1 MSKKIMRL
9 LRLLVV
15 TSVVIYVSLSLVR
28 QNYAAS
34 IEDEKKKQEEMQKE
48 LKNTEKYLKELEKL
62 KGNTQAYIKEL
73 DVRLNQLTDNIYKI
87 EGQVTAKQAEIEA
100 TKLDI
105 VKAKEDINA
114 RYEAMK
120 LRIKYMYEN
129 GQSSYVDMILGSQS
143 MNELLTRAEYL
154 SKITAYDRD
163 QLEKL
168 QLAKE
173 ALDAKEAQLVAE
185 EAELAGLLAEAQ
197 AEADAT
203 EELIAAK
210 KNVVEGYANDISD
223 AEAEKKNLLEDIETQ
238 KAIIA
243 ELEEIER
250 KRREEA
256 LKNQLNLT
264 YDGGKMTWPVPGY
277 SRISSYFGTRPD
289 PFGSPTQEF
298 HGGID
303 IPAPRGVNIVSAYD
317 GQVAWSYYSNSA
329 GHWVGVDHGNGIY
342 TVYMHMSKRLV
353 NEGDMVKKGDVLGLI
368 GSTGRSTGNH
378 LHFAVRKDGSYV
390 DPLKWVSP

>member
-1 MSKKIMRL
+1 MMRL

-34 IEDEKKKQEEMQKE
+34 IEEEKKKQEEMQKE
-48 LKNTEKYLKELEKL
+48 LKNTEKYLKELETL

-73 DVRLNQLTDNIYKI
+73 DVRLNQLTDNIYEI
-87 EGQVTAKQAEIEA
+87 ESQISVKKGEIEA

-105 VKAKEDINA
+105 EKAKEDINS
-114 RYEAMK
+114 RYESMK
-120 LRIKYMYEN
+120 LRIQYMYEN
-129 GQSSYVDMILGSQS
+129 GESSYIDMILGSQN
-143 MNELLTRAEYL
+143 MNELFTRAEYL
-154 SKITAYDRD
+154 SKITAYDRE

-173 ALDAKEAQLVAE
+173 ELDAKEATLIAE
-185 EAELAGLLAEAQ
+185 EAELEGLLNEAQ
-197 AEADAT
+197 AEQNAT
-203 EELIAAK
+203 EDLIAAK
-210 KNVVEGYANDISD
+210 RDVVEGYASNISD

-277 SRISSYFGTRPD
+277 SRISSYYGTRPD

-298 HGGID
+298 HSGID
-303 IPAPRGVNIVSAYD
+303 IPAPRGVNIISAYD
-317 GQVAWSYYSNSA
+317 GEVAWSYYSNSA
-329 GHWVGVDHGNGIY
+329 GNWVGVDHGDGIY

-353 NEGDMVKKGDVLGLI
+353 SEGDKVKKGDVLGLV
-368 GSTGRSTGNH
+368 GTTGRSTGNH
-378 LHFAVRKDGSYV
+378 LHFAVRQNGSYV

>member
-1 MSKKIMRL
+1 MTKKMMRL

-34 IEDEKKKQEEMQKE
+34 IEEEKKKQEEMQKE
-48 LKNTEKYLKELEKL
+48 LKNTEKYLKELETL

-73 DVRLNQLTDNIYKI
+73 DVRLNQLTDNIYEI
-87 EGQVTAKQAEIEA
+87 ESQISVKKGEIEA

-105 VKAKEDINA
+105 EKAKEDINS

-120 LRIKYMYEN
+120 LRIQYMYEN
-129 GQSSYVDMILGSQS
+129 GESSYIDMILGSQN
-143 MNELLTRAEYL
+143 MNELFTRAEYL
-154 SKITAYDRD
+154 SKITAYDRE

-173 ALDAKEAQLVAE
+173 ELDAKEATLIAE
-185 EAELAGLLAEAQ
+185 EAELEGLLNEAQ
-197 AEADAT
+197 AEQNAT
-203 EELIAAK
+203 EDLIAAK
-210 KNVVEGYANDISD
+210 RDVVEGYASDISD

-277 SRISSYFGTRPD
+277 SRISSYYGTRPD

-298 HGGID
+298 HSGID
-303 IPAPRGVNIVSAYD
+303 IPAPRGVNIISAYD
-317 GQVAWSYYSNSA
+317 GEVAWSYYSNSA
-329 GHWVGVDHGNGIY
+329 GNWVGVDHGDGIY

-353 NEGDMVKKGDVLGLI
+353 SEGDKVKKGDVLGLV
-368 GSTGRSTGNH
+368 GTTGRSTGNH
-378 LHFAVRKDGSYV
+378 LHFAVRQNGSYV

>member
-1 MSKKIMRL
+1 MTKKMMRL

-34 IEDEKKKQEEMQKE
+34 IEEEKKKQEEMQKE
-48 LKNTEKYLKELEKL
+48 LKNTEKYLKELETL

-73 DVRLNQLTDNIYKI
+73 DVRLNQLTDNIYEI
-87 EGQVTAKQAEIEA
+87 ESQISVKQGEIEA

-105 VKAKEDINA
+105 EKAKEDINS

-120 LRIKYMYEN
+120 LRIQYMYEN
-129 GQSSYVDMILGSQS
+129 GESSYIDMILGSQN
-143 MNELLTRAEYL
+143 MNELFTRAEYL
-154 SKITAYDRD
+154 SKITAYDRE

-173 ALDAKEAQLVAE
+173 ELDAKEATLIAE
-185 EAELAGLLAEAQ
+185 EAELEGLLNEAQ
-197 AEADAT
+197 AEQNAT
-203 EELIAAK
+203 EDLISAK
-210 KNVVEGYANDISD
+210 KNVVEGYASDISD

-238 KAIIA
+238 KAIIK

-277 SRISSYFGTRPD
+277 SRISSYYGTRPD

-298 HGGID
+298 HSGID
-303 IPAPRGVNIVSAYD
+303 IPAPRGVNIISAYD
-317 GQVAWSYYSNSA
+317 GEVAWSYYSNSA
-329 GHWVGVDHGNGIY
+329 GNWVGVDHGDGIY

-353 NEGDMVKKGDVLGLI
+353 SEGDKVKKGDVLGLV
-368 GSTGRSTGNH
+368 GTTGRSTGNH
-378 LHFAVRKDGSYV
+378 LHFAVRKNGSYV

>member
-1 MSKKIMRL
+1 MTKKMMRL

-34 IEDEKKKQEEMQKE
+34 IEEEKKKQEEMQKE
-48 LKNTEKYLKELEKL
+48 LKNTEKYLKELETL

-73 DVRLNQLTDNIYKI
+73 DVRLNQLTDNIYEI
-87 EGQVTAKQAEIEA
+87 ESQISVKQGEIEA

-105 VKAKEDINA
+105 EKAKEDINS

-120 LRIKYMYEN
+120 LRIQYMYEN
-129 GQSSYVDMILGSQS
+129 GESSYIDMILGSQN
-143 MNELLTRAEYL
+143 MNELFTRAEYL
-154 SKITAYDRD
+154 SKITAYDRE

-173 ALDAKEAQLVAE
+173 ELDAKEATLIAE
-185 EAELAGLLAEAQ
+185 EAELEGLLNEAQ
-197 AEADAT
+197 AEQNAT
-203 EELIAAK
+203 EDLISAK
-210 KNVVEGYANDISD
+210 KNVVEGYASDISD

-277 SRISSYFGTRPD
+277 SRISSYYGTRPD

-298 HGGID
+298 HSGID
-303 IPAPRGVNIVSAYD
+303 IPAPRGVNIISAYD
-317 GQVAWSYYSNSA
+317 GEVAWSYYSNSA
-329 GHWVGVDHGNGIY
+329 GNWVGVDHGDGIY

-353 NEGDMVKKGDVLGLI
+353 SEGDKVKKGDVLGLV
-368 GSTGRSTGNH
+368 GTTGRSTGNH
-378 LHFAVRKDGSYV
+378 LHFAVRQNGSYV

>member
-1 MSKKIMRL
+1 MTKKMMRL

-34 IEDEKKKQEEMQKE
+34 IEEEKKKQEEMQKE
-48 LKNTEKYLKELEKL
+48 LKNTEKYLKELETL

-73 DVRLNQLTDNIYKI
+73 DVRLNQLTDNIYEI
-87 EGQVTAKQAEIEA
+87 ESQISVKQGEIEA

-105 VKAKEDINA
+105 EKAKEDINS

-120 LRIKYMYEN
+120 LRIQYMYEN
-129 GQSSYVDMILGSQS
+129 GESSYIDMILGSQN
-143 MNELLTRAEYL
+143 MNELFTRAEYL
-154 SKITAYDRD
+154 SKITAYDRE

-173 ALDAKEAQLVAE
+173 ELDAKEATLIAE
-185 EAELAGLLAEAQ
+185 EAELEGLLNEAQ
-197 AEADAT
+197 AEQNAT
-203 EELIAAK
+203 EDLISAK
-210 KNVVEGYANDISD
+210 KNVVEGYASDISD

-238 KAIIA
+238 KAIIK

-277 SRISSYFGTRPD
+277 SRISSYYGTRPD

-298 HGGID
+298 HSGID
-303 IPAPRGVNIVSAYD
+303 IPAPRGVNIISAYD
-317 GQVAWSYYSNSA
+317 GEVAWSYYSNSA
-329 GHWVGVDHGNGIY
+329 GNWVGVDHGDGIY

-353 NEGDMVKKGDVLGLI
+353 SEGDKVKKGDVLGLV
-368 GSTGRSTGNH
+368 GTTGRSTGNH
-378 LHFAVRKDGSYV
+378 LHFAVRQNGSYV

>member
-1 MSKKIMRL
+1 MTKKMMRL

-34 IEDEKKKQEEMQKE
+34 IEEEKKKQEEMQKE
-48 LKNTEKYLKELEKL
+48 LKNTEKYLKELETL

-73 DVRLNQLTDNIYKI
+73 DVRLNQLTDNIYEI
-87 EGQVTAKQAEIEA
+87 ESQISVKKGEIEA

-105 VKAKEDINA
+105 EKAKEDINS
-114 RYEAMK
+114 RYESMK
-120 LRIKYMYEN
+120 LRIQYMYEN
-129 GQSSYVDMILGSQS
+129 GESSYIDMILGSQN
-143 MNELLTRAEYL
+143 MNELFTRAEYL
-154 SKITAYDRD
+154 SKITAYDRE

-173 ALDAKEAQLVAE
+173 ELDAKEATLIAE
-185 EAELAGLLAEAQ
+185 EAELEGLLSEAQ
-197 AEADAT
+197 AEQNAT
-203 EELIAAK
+203 EDLIAAK
-210 KNVVEGYANDISD
+210 RDVVAGYASNISD

-277 SRISSYFGTRPD
+277 SRISSYYGTRPD

-298 HGGID
+298 HSGID
-303 IPAPRGVNIVSAYD
+303 IPAPRGVNIISAYD
-317 GQVAWSYYSNSA
+317 GEVAWSYYSNSA
-329 GHWVGVDHGNGIY
+329 GNWVGVDHGDGIY

-353 NEGDMVKKGDVLGLI
+353 SEGDKVKKGDVLGLV
-368 GSTGRSTGNH
+368 GTTGRSTGNH
-378 LHFAVRKDGSYV
+378 LHFAVRQNGSYV

>member
-1 MSKKIMRL
+1 MTKKMMRL

-34 IEDEKKKQEEMQKE
+34 VEEEKKKQEEMQKE
-48 LKNTEKYLKELEKL
+48 LKNTEKYLKELETL

-73 DVRLNQLTDNIYKI
+73 DVRLNQLTDNIYEI
-87 EGQVTAKQAEIEA
+87 ESQISVKKGEIEA

-105 VKAKEDINA
+105 EKAKEDINS
-114 RYEAMK
+114 RYESMK
-120 LRIKYMYEN
+120 LRIQYMYEN
-129 GQSSYVDMILGSQS
+129 GESSYIDKILGSQN
-143 MNELLTRAEYL
+143 MNELFTRAEYL
-154 SKITAYDRD
+154 SKITAYDRE

-173 ALDAKEAQLVAE
+173 ELDAKEATLIAE
-185 EAELAGLLAEAQ
+185 EAELEGLLNEAQ
-197 AEADAT
+197 AEQNAT
-203 EELIAAK
+203 EDLIAAK
-210 KNVVEGYANDISD
+210 RDVVEGYASDISD

-277 SRISSYFGTRPD
+277 SRISSYYGTRPD

-298 HGGID
+298 HSGID
-303 IPAPRGVNIVSAYD
+303 IPAPRGVNIISAYD
-317 GQVAWSYYSNSA
+317 GEVAWSYYSNSA
-329 GHWVGVDHGNGIY
+329 GNWVGVDHGDGIY

-353 NEGDMVKKGDVLGLI
+353 SEGDKVKKGDVLGLV
-368 GSTGRSTGNH
+368 GTTGRSTGNH
-378 LHFAVRKDGSYV
+378 LHFAVRQNGSYV

>member
-1 MSKKIMRL
+1 MVRL
-9 LRLLVV
+9 IRLLVV
-15 TSVVIYVSLSLVR
+15 ASVVMYVSLSLVR

-34 IEDEKKKQEEMQKE
+34 IEEEKKKQEEMQKE

-73 DVRLNQLTDNIYKI
+73 DIRLNQLTDNIY
-87 EGQVTAKQAEIEA
+87 EIEKQISVKQSEIAA
-100 TKLDI
+100 TKVDIENAKLDI
-105 VKAKEDINA
+105 EE
-114 RYEAMK
+114 RYAAMK

-129 GQSSYVDMILGSQS
+129 GESSYIDMILGSQN
-143 MNELLTRAEYL
+143 MNELFTRAEYL
-154 SKITAYDRD
+154 SKITAYDRE

-173 ALDAKEAQLVAE
+173 ELDAKEAKLIAE
-185 EAELAGLLAEAQ
+185 EVELEGLLKEAQ
-197 AEADAT
+197 EEQNAT
-203 EELIAAK
+203 EELISAK
-210 KNVVEGYANDISD
+210 KTVVEGYANDISD

-250 KRREEA
+250 KRKEEA
-256 LKNQLNLT
+256 LKNQLKLT
-264 YDGGKMTWPVPGY
+264 YDGGKMIWPLPGHK
-277 SRISSYFGTRPD
+277 RITSYFGTRPN
-289 PFGSPTQEF
+289 PFGKPTQEF
-298 HGGID
+298 HSGLDVG
-303 IPAPRGVNIVSAYD
+303 APRGTQIVSAYD
-317 GQVAWSYYSNSA
+317 GEVAWSYYSNSA
-329 GHWVGVDHGNGIY
+329 GHWVGVDHGDGIY

-353 NEGDMVKKGDVLGLI
+353 SEGDKVKKGDVLGLV

-378 LHFAVRKDGSYV
+378 LHFAVRVNGTYE

>member
-210 KNVVEGYANDISD
+210 KNVVEGYSNDISD

>member
-1 MSKKIMRL
+1 MTKKMMRL

-34 IEDEKKKQEEMQKE
+34 IEEEKKKQEEMQKE
-48 LKNTEKYLKELEKL
+48 LKNTEKYLKELETL

-73 DVRLNQLTDNIYKI
+73 DVRLNQLTDNIYEI
-87 EGQVTAKQAEIEA
+87 ESQISVKKGEIEA

-105 VKAKEDINA
+105 EKAKEDINS
-114 RYEAMK
+114 RYESMK
-120 LRIKYMYEN
+120 LRIQYMYEN
-129 GQSSYVDMILGSQS
+129 GESSYIDMILGSQN
-143 MNELLTRAEYL
+143 MNELFTRAEYL
-154 SKITAYDRD
+154 SKITAYDRE

-173 ALDAKEAQLVAE
+173 ELDAKEATLIAE
-185 EAELAGLLAEAQ
+185 EAELEGLLNEAQ
-197 AEADAT
+197 AEQNAT
-203 EELIAAK
+203 EDLIAAK
-210 KNVVEGYANDISD
+210 RDVVEGYASDISD

-277 SRISSYFGTRPD
+277 SRISSYYGTRPD

-298 HGGID
+298 HSGID
-303 IPAPRGVNIVSAYD
+303 IPAPRGVNIISAYD
-317 GQVAWSYYSNSA
+317 GEVAWSYYSNSA
-329 GHWVGVDHGNGIY
+329 GNWVGVDHGDGIY

-353 NEGDMVKKGDVLGLI
+353 SEGDKVKKGDVLGLV
-368 GSTGRSTGNH
+368 GTTGRSTGNH
-378 LHFAVRKDGSYV
+378 LHFAVRQNGSYV

>member
-1 MSKKIMRL
+1 MMRL

-34 IEDEKKKQEEMQKE
+34 IEEEKKKQEEMQKE
-48 LKNTEKYLKELEKL
+48 LKNTEKYLKELETL

-73 DVRLNQLTDNIYKI
+73 DVRLNQLTDNIYEI
-87 EGQVTAKQAEIEA
+87 ESQISVKKGEIEA

-105 VKAKEDINA
+105 EKAKEDINS
-114 RYEAMK
+114 RYESMK
-120 LRIKYMYEN
+120 LRIQYMYEN
-129 GQSSYVDMILGSQS
+129 GESSYIDMILGSQN
-143 MNELLTRAEYL
+143 MNELFTRAEYL
-154 SKITAYDRD
+154 SKITAYDRE

-173 ALDAKEAQLVAE
+173 ELDAKEATLIAE
-185 EAELAGLLAEAQ
+185 EAELEGLLNEAQ
-197 AEADAT
+197 AEQNAT
-203 EELIAAK
+203 ENLIAAK
-210 KNVVEGYANDISD
+210 RDVVEGYASDISD

-277 SRISSYFGTRPD
+277 SRISSYYGTRPD

-298 HGGID
+298 HSGID
-303 IPAPRGVNIVSAYD
+303 IPAPRGVNIISAYD
-317 GQVAWSYYSNSA
+317 GEVAWSYYSNSA
-329 GHWVGVDHGNGIY
+329 GNWVGVDHGDGIY

-353 NEGDMVKKGDVLGLI
+353 SEGDKVKKGDVLGLV
-368 GSTGRSTGNH
+368 GTTGRSTGNH
-378 LHFAVRKDGSYV
+378 LHFAVRQNGSYV

>member
-1 MSKKIMRL
+1 MMRL

-34 IEDEKKKQEEMQKE
+34 IEEEKKKQEEMQKE
-48 LKNTEKYLKELEKL
+48 LKNTEKYLKELETL

-73 DVRLNQLTDNIYKI
+73 DVRLNQLTDNIYEI
-87 EGQVTAKQAEIEA
+87 ESQISVKQGEIEA

-105 VKAKEDINA
+105 EKAKEDINS
-114 RYEAMK
+114 RYESMK
-120 LRIKYMYEN
+120 LRIQYMYEN
-129 GQSSYVDMILGSQS
+129 GESSYIDMILGSQN
-143 MNELLTRAEYL
+143 MNELFTRAEYL
-154 SKITAYDRD
+154 SKITAYDRE

-173 ALDAKEAQLVAE
+173 ELDAKEATLIAE
-185 EAELAGLLAEAQ
+185 EAELEGLLNEAQ
-197 AEADAT
+197 AEQNAT
-203 EELIAAK
+203 EDLIAAK
-210 KNVVEGYANDISD
+210 RDVVEGYASDISD

-277 SRISSYFGTRPD
+277 SRISSYYGTRPD

-298 HGGID
+298 HSGID
-303 IPAPRGVNIVSAYD
+303 IPAPRGVNIISAYD
-317 GQVAWSYYSNSA
+317 GEVAWSYYSNSA
-329 GHWVGVDHGNGIY
+329 GNWVGVDHGDGIY

-353 NEGDMVKKGDVLGLI
+353 SEGDKVKKGDVLGLV
-368 GSTGRSTGNH
+368 GTTGRSTGNH
-378 LHFAVRKDGSYV
+378 LHFAVRQNGSYV

>member
-1 MSKKIMRL
+1 MMRL

-34 IEDEKKKQEEMQKE
+34 IEEEKKKQEEMQKE
-48 LKNTEKYLKELEKL
+48 LKNTEKYLKELETL

-73 DVRLNQLTDNIYKI
+73 DVRLNQLTDNIYEI
-87 EGQVTAKQAEIEA
+87 ESQISVKKGEIEA

-105 VKAKEDINA
+105 EKAKEDINS
-114 RYEAMK
+114 RYESMK
-120 LRIKYMYEN
+120 LRIQYMYEN
-129 GQSSYVDMILGSQS
+129 GESSYIDMILGSQN
-143 MNELLTRAEYL
+143 MNELFTRAEYL
-154 SKITAYDRD
+154 SKITAYDRE

-173 ALDAKEAQLVAE
+173 ELDAKEATLIAE
-185 EAELAGLLAEAQ
+185 EAELEGLLSEAQ
-197 AEADAT
+197 AEQNAT
-203 EELIAAK
+203 EDLIAAK
-210 KNVVEGYANDISD
+210 RDVVAGYASNISD

-277 SRISSYFGTRPD
+277 SRISSYYGTRPD

-298 HGGID
+298 HSGID
-303 IPAPRGVNIVSAYD
+303 IPAPRGVNIISAYD
-317 GQVAWSYYSNSA
+317 GEVAWSYYSNSA
-329 GHWVGVDHGNGIY
+329 GNWVGVDHGDGIY

-353 NEGDMVKKGDVLGLI
+353 SEGDKVKKGDVLGLV
-368 GSTGRSTGNH
+368 GTTGRSTGNH
-378 LHFAVRKDGSYV
+378 LHFAVRQNGSYV

>member
-1 MSKKIMRL
+1 MTKKMMGL

-34 IEDEKKKQEEMQKE
+34 IEEEKKKQEEMQKE
-48 LKNTEKYLKELEKL
+48 LKNTEKYLKELETL

-73 DVRLNQLTDNIYKI
+73 DVRLNQLTDNIYEI
-87 EGQVTAKQAEIEA
+87 ESQISVKQGEIEA

-105 VKAKEDINA
+105 EKAKEDINS
-114 RYEAMK
+114 RYESMK
-120 LRIKYMYEN
+120 LRIQYMYEN
-129 GQSSYVDMILGSQS
+129 GESSYIDMILGSQN
-143 MNELLTRAEYL
+143 MNELFTRAEYL
-154 SKITAYDRD
+154 SKITAYDRE

-173 ALDAKEAQLVAE
+173 ELDAKEATLIAE
-185 EAELAGLLAEAQ
+185 EAELEGLLNEAQ
-197 AEADAT
+197 AEQNAT
-203 EELIAAK
+203 EDLIAAK
-210 KNVVEGYANDISD
+210 RDVVEGYASDISD

-277 SRISSYFGTRPD
+277 SRISSYYGTRPD

-298 HGGID
+298 HSGID
-303 IPAPRGVNIVSAYD
+303 IPAPRGVNIISAYD
-317 GQVAWSYYSNSA
+317 GEVAWSYYSNSA
-329 GHWVGVDHGNGIY
+329 GNWVGVDHGDGIY

-353 NEGDMVKKGDVLGLI
+353 SEGDKVKKGDVLGLV
-368 GSTGRSTGNH
+368 GTTGRSTGNH
-378 LHFAVRKDGSYV
+378 LHFAVRQNGSYV

>member
-1 MSKKIMRL
+1 MTKKMMRL

-34 IEDEKKKQEEMQKE
+34 IEEEKKKQEEMQKE
-48 LKNTEKYLKELEKL
+48 LKNTEKYLKELETL

-73 DVRLNQLTDNIYKI
+73 DVRLNQLTDNIYEI
-87 EGQVTAKQAEIEA
+87 ESQISVKKGEIEA

-105 VKAKEDINA
+105 EKAKEDINS
-114 RYEAMK
+114 RYESMK
-120 LRIKYMYEN
+120 LRIQYMYEN
-129 GQSSYVDMILGSQS
+129 GESSYIDMILGSQN
-143 MNELLTRAEYL
+143 MNELFTRAEYL
-154 SKITAYDRD
+154 SKITAYDRE

-173 ALDAKEAQLVAE
+173 ELDAKEATLIAE
-185 EAELAGLLAEAQ
+185 EAELEGLLNEAQ
-197 AEADAT
+197 AEQNAT
-203 EELIAAK
+203 EDLIAAK
-210 KNVVEGYANDISD
+210 RDVVEGYASDIND

-277 SRISSYFGTRPD
+277 SRISSYYGTRPD

-298 HGGID
+298 HSGID
-303 IPAPRGVNIVSAYD
+303 IPAPRGVNIISAYD
-317 GQVAWSYYSNSA
+317 GEVAWSYYSNSA
-329 GHWVGVDHGNGIY
+329 GNWVGVDHGDGIY

-353 NEGDMVKKGDVLGLI
+353 SEGDKVKKGDVLGLV
-368 GSTGRSTGNH
+368 GTTGRSTGNH
-378 LHFAVRKDGSYV
+378 LHFAVRQNGSYV

>member
-1 MSKKIMRL
+1 MTKKMMRL

-34 IEDEKKKQEEMQKE
+34 IEEEKKKQEEMQKE
-48 LKNTEKYLKELEKL
+48 LKNTEKYLKELETL

-73 DVRLNQLTDNIYKI
+73 DVRLNQLTDNIYEI
-87 EGQVTAKQAEIEA
+87 ESQISVKKGEIEA

-105 VKAKEDINA
+105 EKAKEDINS
-114 RYEAMK
+114 RYESMK
-120 LRIKYMYEN
+120 LRIQYMYEN
-129 GQSSYVDMILGSQS
+129 GESSYIDMILGSQN
-143 MNELLTRAEYL
+143 MNELFSRAEYL
-154 SKITAYDRD
+154 SKITAYDRE

-173 ALDAKEAQLVAE
+173 ELDAKEATLIAE
-185 EAELAGLLAEAQ
+185 EAELEGLLNEAQ
-197 AEADAT
+197 AEQNAT
-203 EELIAAK
+203 EDLIAAK
-210 KNVVEGYANDISD
+210 RDVVEGYASDISD

-277 SRISSYFGTRPD
+277 SRISSYYGTRPD

-298 HGGID
+298 HSGID
-303 IPAPRGVNIVSAYD
+303 IPAPRGVNIISAYD
-317 GQVAWSYYSNSA
+317 GEVAWSYYSNSA
-329 GHWVGVDHGNGIY
+329 GNWVGVDHGDGIY

-353 NEGDMVKKGDVLGLI
+353 SEGDKVKKGDVLGLV
-368 GSTGRSTGNH
+368 GTTGRSTGNH
-378 LHFAVRKDGSYV
+378 LHFAVRKNGSYV

>member
-1 MSKKIMRL
+1 MTKKMMRL

-34 IEDEKKKQEEMQKE
+34 IEEEKKKQEEMQKE
-48 LKNTEKYLKELEKL
+48 LKNTEKYLKELETL

-73 DVRLNQLTDNIYKI
+73 DVRLNQLTDNIYEI
-87 EGQVTAKQAEIEA
+87 ESQISVKKGEIEA

-105 VKAKEDINA
+105 EKAKEDINS
-114 RYEAMK
+114 RYESMK
-120 LRIKYMYEN
+120 LRIQYMYEN
-129 GQSSYVDMILGSQS
+129 GESSYIDMILGSQN
-143 MNELLTRAEYL
+143 MNELFTRAEYL
-154 SKITAYDRD
+154 SKITAYDRE

-173 ALDAKEAQLVAE
+173 ELDAKEATLIAE
-185 EAELAGLLAEAQ
+185 EAELEGLLNEAQ
-197 AEADAT
+197 AEQNAT
-203 EELIAAK
+203 EDLIAAK
-210 KNVVEGYANDISD
+210 RDVVEGYASDISD

-277 SRISSYFGTRPD
+277 SRISSYYGTRPD

-298 HGGID
+298 HSGID
-303 IPAPRGVNIVSAYD
+303 IPAPRGVNIISAYD
-317 GQVAWSYYSNSA
+317 GEVAWSYYSNSA
-329 GHWVGVDHGNGIY
+329 GNWVGVDHGDGIY

-353 NEGDMVKKGDVLGLI
+353 SEGDKVKKGDVLGLV
-368 GSTGRSTGNH
+368 GTTGRSTGNH
-378 LHFAVRKDGSYV
+378 LHFAVRKNGSYV

>member
-1 MSKKIMRL
+1 MMRL

-34 IEDEKKKQEEMQKE
+34 IEEEKKKQEEMQKE
-48 LKNTEKYLKELEKL
+48 LKNTEKYLKELETL

-73 DVRLNQLTDNIYKI
+73 DVRLNQLTDNIYEI
-87 EGQVTAKQAEIEA
+87 ESQISVKKGEIEA

-105 VKAKEDINA
+105 EKAKEDINS

-120 LRIKYMYEN
+120 LRIQYMYEN
-129 GQSSYVDMILGSQS
+129 GESSYIDMILGSQN
-143 MNELLTRAEYL
+143 MNELFTRAEYL
-154 SKITAYDRD
+154 SKITAYDRE

-173 ALDAKEAQLVAE
+173 ELDAKEATLIAE
-185 EAELAGLLAEAQ
+185 EAELEGLLNEAQ
-197 AEADAT
+197 AEQNAT
-203 EELIAAK
+203 EDLIAAK
-210 KNVVEGYANDISD
+210 RDVVEGYASDISD

-277 SRISSYFGTRPD
+277 SRISSYYGTRPD

-298 HGGID
+298 HSGID
-303 IPAPRGVNIVSAYD
+303 IPAPRGVNIISAYD
-317 GQVAWSYYSNSA
+317 GEVAWSYYSNSA
-329 GHWVGVDHGNGIY
+329 GKWVGVDHGDGIY

-353 NEGDMVKKGDVLGLI
+353 SEGDKVKKGDVLGLV
-368 GSTGRSTGNH
+368 GTTGRSTGNH
-378 LHFAVRKDGSYV
+378 LHFAVRKNGSYV

>member
-1 MSKKIMRL
+1 MTKKMMRL

-34 IEDEKKKQEEMQKE
+34 IEEEKKKQEEMQKE
-48 LKNTEKYLKELEKL
+48 LKNTEKYLKELETL

-73 DVRLNQLTDNIYKI
+73 DVRLNQLTDNIYEI
-87 EGQVTAKQAEIEA
+87 ESQISVKKGEIEA

-105 VKAKEDINA
+105 EKAKEDINS
-114 RYEAMK
+114 RYESMK
-120 LRIKYMYEN
+120 LRIQYMYEN
-129 GQSSYVDMILGSQS
+129 GESSYIDMILGSQN
-143 MNELLTRAEYL
+143 MNELFTRAEYL
-154 SKITAYDRD
+154 SKITAYDRE

-173 ALDAKEAQLVAE
+173 ELDAKEATLIAE
-185 EAELAGLLAEAQ
+185 EAELEGLLNEAQ
-197 AEADAT
+197 AEQNAT
-203 EELIAAK
+203 ENLIAAK
-210 KNVVEGYANDISD
+210 RDVVEGYASDISD

-277 SRISSYFGTRPD
+277 SRISSYYGTRPD

-298 HGGID
+298 HSGID
-303 IPAPRGVNIVSAYD
+303 IPAPRGVNIISAYD
-317 GQVAWSYYSNSA
+317 GEVAWSYYSNSA
-329 GHWVGVDHGNGIY
+329 GNWVGVDHGDGIY

-353 NEGDMVKKGDVLGLI
+353 SEGDKVKKGDVLGLV
-368 GSTGRSTGNH
+368 GTTGRSTGNH
-378 LHFAVRKDGSYV
+378 LHFAVRQNGSYV

>member
-1 MSKKIMRL
+1 MMRL

-34 IEDEKKKQEEMQKE
+34 IEEEKKKQEEMQKE
-48 LKNTEKYLKELEKL
+48 LKNTEKYLKELETL

-73 DVRLNQLTDNIYKI
+73 DVRLNQLTDNIYEI
-87 EGQVTAKQAEIEA
+87 ESQISVKQGEIEA

-105 VKAKEDINA
+105 EKAKEDINS

-120 LRIKYMYEN
+120 LRIQYMYEN
-129 GQSSYVDMILGSQS
+129 GESSYIDMILGSQN
-143 MNELLTRAEYL
+143 MNELFTRAEYL
-154 SKITAYDRD
+154 SKITAYDRE

-173 ALDAKEAQLVAE
+173 ELDAKEATLIAE
-185 EAELAGLLAEAQ
+185 EAELEGLLNEAQ
-197 AEADAT
+197 AEQNAT
-203 EELIAAK
+203 EDLISAK
-210 KNVVEGYANDISD
+210 KNVVEGYASDISD

-238 KAIIA
+238 KAIIK

-277 SRISSYFGTRPD
+277 SRISSYYGTRPD

-298 HGGID
+298 HSGID
-303 IPAPRGVNIVSAYD
+303 IPAPRGVNIISAYD
-317 GQVAWSYYSNSA
+317 GEVAWSYYSNSA
-329 GHWVGVDHGNGIY
+329 GNWVGVDHGDGIY

-353 NEGDMVKKGDVLGLI
+353 SEGDKVKKGDVLGLV
-368 GSTGRSTGNH
+368 GTTGRSTGNH
-378 LHFAVRKDGSYV
+378 LHFAVRQNGSYV

>member
-1 MSKKIMRL
+1 MRL

>member
-1 MSKKIMRL
+1 MMRL

-34 IEDEKKKQEEMQKE
+34 IEEEKKKQEEMQKE
-48 LKNTEKYLKELEKL
+48 LKNTEKYLKELETL

-73 DVRLNQLTDNIYKI
+73 DVRLNQLTDNIYEI
-87 EGQVTAKQAEIEA
+87 ESQISVKKGEIEA

-105 VKAKEDINA
+105 EKAKEDINS
-114 RYEAMK
+114 RYESMK
-120 LRIKYMYEN
+120 LRIQYMYEN
-129 GQSSYVDMILGSQS
+129 GESSYIDMILGSQN
-143 MNELLTRAEYL
+143 MNELFTRAEYL
-154 SKITAYDRD
+154 SKITAYDRE

-173 ALDAKEAQLVAE
+173 ELDAKEATLIAE
-185 EAELAGLLAEAQ
+185 EAELEGLLNEAQ
-197 AEADAT
+197 AEQNAT
-203 EELIAAK
+203 EDLIAAK
-210 KNVVEGYANDISD
+210 RDVVEGYASDISD

-277 SRISSYFGTRPD
+277 SRISSYYGTRPD

-298 HGGID
+298 HSGID
-303 IPAPRGVNIVSAYD
+303 IPAPRGVNIISAYD
-317 GQVAWSYYSNSA
+317 GEVAWSYYSNSA
-329 GHWVGVDHGNGIY
+329 GNWVGVDHGDGIY

-353 NEGDMVKKGDVLGLI
+353 SEGDKVKKGDVLGLV
-368 GSTGRSTGNH
+368 GTTGRSTGNH
-378 LHFAVRKDGSYV
+378 LHFAVRQNGSYV

>member
-1 MSKKIMRL
+1 MMRL

-34 IEDEKKKQEEMQKE
+34 IEEEKKKQEEMQKE
-48 LKNTEKYLKELEKL
+48 LKNTEKYLKELETL

-73 DVRLNQLTDNIYKI
+73 DVRLNQLTDNIYEI
-87 EGQVTAKQAEIEA
+87 ESQISVKKGEIEA

-105 VKAKEDINA
+105 EKAKEDINS
-114 RYEAMK
+114 RYESMK
-120 LRIKYMYEN
+120 LRIQYMYEN
-129 GQSSYVDMILGSQS
+129 GESSYIDMILGSQN
-143 MNELLTRAEYL
+143 MNELFTRAEYL
-154 SKITAYDRD
+154 SKITAYDRE

-173 ALDAKEAQLVAE
+173 ELDAKEATLIAE
-185 EAELAGLLAEAQ
+185 EAELEGLLNEAQ
-197 AEADAT
+197 AEQNAT
-203 EELIAAK
+203 EDLIAAK
-210 KNVVEGYANDISD
+210 RDVVEGYASDIND

-277 SRISSYFGTRPD
+277 SRISSYYGTRPD

-298 HGGID
+298 HSGID
-303 IPAPRGVNIVSAYD
+303 IPAPRGVNIISAYD
-317 GQVAWSYYSNSA
+317 GEVAWSYYSNSA
-329 GHWVGVDHGNGIY
+329 GNWVGVDHGDGIY

-353 NEGDMVKKGDVLGLI
+353 SEGDKVKKGDVLGLV
-368 GSTGRSTGNH
+368 GTTGRSTGNH
-378 LHFAVRKDGSYV
+378 LHFAVRQNGSYV

>member
-1 MSKKIMRL
+1 MTKKMMRL

-34 IEDEKKKQEEMQKE
+34 IEEEKKKQEEMQKE
-48 LKNTEKYLKELEKL
+48 LKNTEKYLKELETL

-73 DVRLNQLTDNIYKI
+73 DVRLSQLTDNIYEI
-87 EGQVTAKQAEIEA
+87 ESQISVKQGEIEA

-105 VKAKEDINA
+105 EKAKEDINS

-120 LRIKYMYEN
+120 LRIQYMYEN
-129 GQSSYVDMILGSQS
+129 GESSYIDLILGSQN
-143 MNELLTRAEYL
+143 MNELFTRAEYL
-154 SKITAYDRD
+154 SKITAYDRE

-173 ALDAKEAQLVAE
+173 ELDAKEATLIAE
-185 EAELAGLLAEAQ
+185 EAELEGLLNEAQ
-197 AEADAT
+197 AEQNAT
-203 EELIAAK
+203 EDLISAK
-210 KNVVEGYANDISD
+210 KNVVEGYASDISD

-238 KAIIA
+238 KAIIK

-277 SRISSYFGTRPD
+277 SRISSYYGTRPD

-298 HGGID
+298 HSGID
-303 IPAPRGVNIVSAYD
+303 IPAPRGVNIISAYD
-317 GQVAWSYYSNSA
+317 GEVAWSYYSNSA
-329 GHWVGVDHGNGIY
+329 GNWVGVDHGDGIY

-353 NEGDMVKKGDVLGLI
+353 SEGDKVKKGDVLGLV
-368 GSTGRSTGNH
+368 GTTGRSTGNH
-378 LHFAVRKDGSYV
+378 LHFAVRKNGSYV

>member
-1 MSKKIMRL
+1 MTKKMMRL

-34 IEDEKKKQEEMQKE
+34 IEEEKKKQEEMQKE
-48 LKNTEKYLKELEKL
+48 LKNTEKYLKELETL

-73 DVRLNQLTDNIYKI
+73 DVRLNQLTDNIYEI
-87 EGQVTAKQAEIEA
+87 ESQISVKQGEIEA
-100 TKLDI
+100 TKLEI
-105 VKAKEDINA
+105 EKAKEDINS
-114 RYEAMK
+114 RYESMK
-120 LRIKYMYEN
+120 LRIQYMYEN
-129 GQSSYVDMILGSQS
+129 GESSYIDMILGSQN
-143 MNELLTRAEYL
+143 MNELFTRAEYL
-154 SKITAYDRD
+154 SKITAYDRE

-173 ALDAKEAQLVAE
+173 ELDAKEATLIAE
-185 EAELAGLLAEAQ
+185 EAELEGLLNEAQ
-197 AEADAT
+197 AEQNAT
-203 EELIAAK
+203 EDLIAAK
-210 KNVVEGYANDISD
+210 RDVVEGYASDISD

-277 SRISSYFGTRPD
+277 SRISSYYGTRPD

-298 HGGID
+298 HSGID
-303 IPAPRGVNIVSAYD
+303 IPAPRGVNIISAYD
-317 GQVAWSYYSNSA
+317 GEVAWSYYSNSA
-329 GHWVGVDHGNGIY
+329 GNWVGVDHGDGIY

-353 NEGDMVKKGDVLGLI
+353 SEGDKVKKGDVLGLV
-368 GSTGRSTGNH
+368 GTTGRSTGNH
-378 LHFAVRKDGSYV
+378 LHFAVRQNGSYV

>member
-1 MSKKIMRL
+1 MTKKMMRL

-34 IEDEKKKQEEMQKE
+34 IEEENKKQEEMQKE
-48 LKNTEKYLKELEKL
+48 LKNTEKYLKELETL

-73 DVRLNQLTDNIYKI
+73 DVRLNQLTDNIYEI
-87 EGQVTAKQAEIEA
+87 ESQISVKKGEIEA

-105 VKAKEDINA
+105 EKAKEDINS
-114 RYEAMK
+114 RYESMK
-120 LRIKYMYEN
+120 LRIQYMYEN
-129 GQSSYVDMILGSQS
+129 GESSYIDMILGSQN
-143 MNELLTRAEYL
+143 MNELFTRAEYL
-154 SKITAYDRD
+154 SKITAYDRE

-173 ALDAKEAQLVAE
+173 ELDAKEATLIAE
-185 EAELAGLLAEAQ
+185 EAELEGLLNEAQ
-197 AEADAT
+197 AEQNAT
-203 EELIAAK
+203 EDLIAAK
-210 KNVVEGYANDISD
+210 RDVVEGYASDISD

-277 SRISSYFGTRPD
+277 SRISSYYGTRPD

-298 HGGID
+298 HSGID
-303 IPAPRGVNIVSAYD
+303 IPAPRGVNIISAYD
-317 GQVAWSYYSNSA
+317 GEVAWSYYSNSA
-329 GHWVGVDHGNGIY
+329 GNWVGVDHGDGIY

-353 NEGDMVKKGDVLGLI
+353 SEGDKVKKGDVLGLV
-368 GSTGRSTGNH
+368 GTTGRSTGNH
-378 LHFAVRKDGSYV
+378 LHFAVRQNGSYV

>member
-1 MSKKIMRL
+1 MMRL

-34 IEDEKKKQEEMQKE
+34 IEEEKKKQEEMQKE
-48 LKNTEKYLKELEKL
+48 LKNTEKYLKELETL

-73 DVRLNQLTDNIYKI
+73 DVRLNQLTDNIYEI
-87 EGQVTAKQAEIEA
+87 ESQISVKQGEIEA

-105 VKAKEDINA
+105 EKAKEDINS
-114 RYEAMK
+114 RYESMK
-120 LRIKYMYEN
+120 LRIQYMYEN
-129 GQSSYVDMILGSQS
+129 GESSYIDMILGSQN
-143 MNELLTRAEYL
+143 MNELFTRAEYL
-154 SKITAYDRD
+154 SKITAYDRE

-173 ALDAKEAQLVAE
+173 ELDAKEATLIAE
-185 EAELAGLLAEAQ
+185 EAELEGLLNEAQ
-197 AEADAT
+197 AEQNAT
-203 EELIAAK
+203 EDLIAAK
-210 KNVVEGYANDISD
+210 RDVVEGYASDIND

-277 SRISSYFGTRPD
+277 SRISSYYGTRPD

-298 HGGID
+298 HSGID
-303 IPAPRGVNIVSAYD
+303 IPAPRGVNIISAYD
-317 GQVAWSYYSNSA
+317 GEVAWSYYSNSA
-329 GHWVGVDHGNGIY
+329 GNWVGVDHGDGIY

-353 NEGDMVKKGDVLGLI
+353 SEGDKVKKGDVLGLV
-368 GSTGRSTGNH
+368 GTTGRSTGNH
-378 LHFAVRKDGSYV
+378 LHFAVRQNGSYV

>member
-1 MSKKIMRL
+1 MTKKMMRL

-34 IEDEKKKQEEMQKE
+34 IEEEKKKQEEMQKE
-48 LKNTEKYLKELEKL
+48 LKNTEKYLKELETL

-73 DVRLNQLTDNIYKI
+73 DVRLNQLTDNIYEI
-87 EGQVTAKQAEIEA
+87 ESQISVKQGEIEA

-105 VKAKEDINA
+105 EKAKEDINS

-120 LRIKYMYEN
+120 LRIQYMYEN
-129 GQSSYVDMILGSQS
+129 GESSYIDMILGSQN
-143 MNELLTRAEYL
+143 MNELFTRAEYL
-154 SKITAYDRD
+154 SKITAYDRE

-173 ALDAKEAQLVAE
+173 ELDAKEATLIAE
-185 EAELAGLLAEAQ
+185 EAELEGLLNEAQ
-197 AEADAT
+197 AEQNAT
-203 EELIAAK
+203 EDLIAAK
-210 KNVVEGYANDISD
+210 RDVVEGYASDIND

-277 SRISSYFGTRPD
+277 SRISSYYGTRPD

-298 HGGID
+298 HSGID
-303 IPAPRGVNIVSAYD
+303 IPAPRGVNIISAYD
-317 GQVAWSYYSNSA
+317 GEVAWSYYSNSA
-329 GHWVGVDHGNGIY
+329 GNWVGVDHGDGIY

-353 NEGDMVKKGDVLGLI
+353 SEGDKVKKGDVLGLV
-368 GSTGRSTGNH
+368 GTTGRSTGNH
-378 LHFAVRKDGSYV
+378 LHCSVR
-390 DPLKWVSP
+390 

>member
-1 MSKKIMRL
+1 MMRL

-34 IEDEKKKQEEMQKE
+34 IEEEKKKQEEMQKE
-48 LKNTEKYLKELEKL
+48 LKNTEKYLKELETL

-73 DVRLNQLTDNIYKI
+73 DVRLNQLTDNIYEI
-87 EGQVTAKQAEIEA
+87 ESQISVKKGEIEA

-105 VKAKEDINA
+105 EKAKEDINS

-120 LRIKYMYEN
+120 LRIQYMYEN
-129 GQSSYVDMILGSQS
+129 GESSYIDMILGSQN
-143 MNELLTRAEYL
+143 MNELFTRAEYL
-154 SKITAYDRD
+154 SKITAYDRE

-173 ALDAKEAQLVAE
+173 ELDAKEATLIAE
-185 EAELAGLLAEAQ
+185 EAELEGLLNEAQ
-197 AEADAT
+197 AEQNAT
-203 EELIAAK
+203 EDLIAAK
-210 KNVVEGYANDISD
+210 RDVVEGYASDISD

-277 SRISSYFGTRPD
+277 SRISSYYGTRPD

-298 HGGID
+298 HSGID
-303 IPAPRGVNIVSAYD
+303 IPAPRGVNIISAYD
-317 GQVAWSYYSNSA
+317 GEVAWSYYSNSA
-329 GHWVGVDHGNGIY
+329 GNWVGVDHGDGIY

-353 NEGDMVKKGDVLGLI
+353 SEGDKVKKGDVLGLV
-368 GSTGRSTGNH
+368 GTTGRSTGNH
-378 LHFAVRKDGSYV
+378 LHFAVRQNGSYV

>member
-1 MSKKIMRL
+1 MTKKMMRL

-34 IEDEKKKQEEMQKE
+34 IEEEKKKQEEMQKE
-48 LKNTEKYLKELEKL
+48 LKNTEKYLKELETL

-73 DVRLNQLTDNIYKI
+73 DVRLNQLTDNIYEI
-87 EGQVTAKQAEIEA
+87 ESQISVKQGEIEA

-105 VKAKEDINA
+105 EKAKEDINS

-120 LRIKYMYEN
+120 LRIQYMYEN
-129 GQSSYVDMILGSQS
+129 GESSYIDMILGSQN
-143 MNELLTRAEYL
+143 MNELFTRAEYL
-154 SKITAYDRD
+154 SKITAYDRE

-173 ALDAKEAQLVAE
+173 ELDAKEATLIAE
-185 EAELAGLLAEAQ
+185 EAELEGLLNEAQ
-197 AEADAT
+197 AEQNAT
-203 EELIAAK
+203 EDLIAAK
-210 KNVVEGYANDISD
+210 RDVVEGYASDISD

-277 SRISSYFGTRPD
+277 SRISSYYGTRPD

-298 HGGID
+298 HSGID
-303 IPAPRGVNIVSAYD
+303 IPAPRGVNIISAYD
-317 GQVAWSYYSNSA
+317 GEVAWSYYSNSA
-329 GHWVGVDHGNGIY
+329 GNWVGVDHGDGIY

-353 NEGDMVKKGDVLGLI
+353 SEGDKVKKGDVLGLV
-368 GSTGRSTGNH
+368 GTTGRSTGNH
-378 LHFAVRKDGSYV
+378 LHFAVRQNGSYV

>member
-1 MSKKIMRL
+1 MTKKMMRL

-34 IEDEKKKQEEMQKE
+34 IEEEKKKQEEMQKE
-48 LKNTEKYLKELEKL
+48 LKNTEKYLKELETL

-73 DVRLNQLTDNIYKI
+73 DVRLNQLTDNIYEI
-87 EGQVTAKQAEIEA
+87 ESQISVKQGEIEA

-105 VKAKEDINA
+105 EKAKEDINS
-114 RYEAMK
+114 RYESMK
-120 LRIKYMYEN
+120 LRIQYMYEN
-129 GQSSYVDMILGSQS
+129 GESSYIDMILGSQN
-143 MNELLTRAEYL
+143 MNELFTRAEYL
-154 SKITAYDRD
+154 SKITAYDRE

-173 ALDAKEAQLVAE
+173 ELDAKEATLIAE
-185 EAELAGLLAEAQ
+185 EAELEGLLNEAQ
-197 AEADAT
+197 AEQNAT
-203 EELIAAK
+203 EDLIAAK
-210 KNVVEGYANDISD
+210 RDVVEGYASDIND

-277 SRISSYFGTRPD
+277 SRISSYYGTRPD

-298 HGGID
+298 HSGID
-303 IPAPRGVNIVSAYD
+303 IPAPRGVNIISAYD
-317 GQVAWSYYSNSA
+317 GEVAWSYYSNSA
-329 GHWVGVDHGNGIY
+329 GNWVGVDHGDGIY

-353 NEGDMVKKGDVLGLI
+353 SEGDKVKKGDVLGLV
-368 GSTGRSTGNH
+368 GTTGRSTGNH
-378 LHFAVRKDGSYV
+378 LHFAVRQNGSYV

>member
-1 MSKKIMRL
+1 MTKKMMRL

-34 IEDEKKKQEEMQKE
+34 IEEEKKKQEEMQKE
-48 LKNTEKYLKELEKL
+48 LKNTEKYLKELESL

-73 DVRLNQLTDNIYKI
+73 DVRLNQLTDNINEI
-87 EGQVTAKQAEIEA
+87 ESQISVKKGEIEA

-105 VKAKEDINA
+105 EKAKEDINS
-114 RYEAMK
+114 RYESMK
-120 LRIKYMYEN
+120 LRIQYMYEN
-129 GQSSYVDMILGSQS
+129 GESSYIDMILGSQNK
-143 MNELLTRAEYL
+143 NELFTRAEYL
-154 SKITAYDRD
+154 SKITAYDRE

-173 ALDAKEAQLVAE
+173 ELDAKEATLIAE
-185 EAELAGLLAEAQ
+185 EAELEGLLSEAQ
-197 AEADAT
+197 AEQNAT
-203 EELIAAK
+203 EDLIAAK
-210 KNVVEGYANDISD
+210 RDVVAGYASNISD

-277 SRISSYFGTRPD
+277 SRISSYYGTRPD

-298 HGGID
+298 HSGID
-303 IPAPRGVNIVSAYD
+303 IPAPRGVNIISAYD
-317 GQVAWSYYSNSA
+317 GEVAWSYYSNSA
-329 GHWVGVDHGNGIY
+329 GNWVGVDHGDGIY

-353 NEGDMVKKGDVLGLI
+353 SEGDKVKKGDVLGLV
-368 GSTGRSTGNH
+368 GTTGRSTGNH
-378 LHFAVRKDGSYV
+378 LHFAVRQNGSYV

>member
-1 MSKKIMRL
+1 MTKKMMRL

-34 IEDEKKKQEEMQKE
+34 IEEEKKKQEEMQKE
-48 LKNTEKYLKELEKL
+48 LKNTEKYLKELETL

-73 DVRLNQLTDNIYKI
+73 DVRLNQLTDNIYEI
-87 EGQVTAKQAEIEA
+87 ESQISVKKGEIEA
-100 TKLDI
+100 TKLEI
-105 VKAKEDINA
+105 EKAKEDINS
-114 RYEAMK
+114 RYESMK
-120 LRIKYMYEN
+120 LRIQYMYEN
-129 GQSSYVDMILGSQS
+129 GESSYIDMILGSQN
-143 MNELLTRAEYL
+143 MNELFTRAEYL
-154 SKITAYDRD
+154 SKITAYDRE

-173 ALDAKEAQLVAE
+173 ELDAKEATLIAE
-185 EAELAGLLAEAQ
+185 EAELEGLLNEAQ
-197 AEADAT
+197 AEQNAT
-203 EELIAAK
+203 EDLIAAK
-210 KNVVEGYANDISD
+210 RDVVEGYASDIND

-277 SRISSYFGTRPD
+277 SRISSYYGTRPD

-298 HGGID
+298 HSGID
-303 IPAPRGVNIVSAYD
+303 IPAPRGVNIISAYD
-317 GQVAWSYYSNSA
+317 GEVAWSYYSNSA
-329 GHWVGVDHGNGIY
+329 GNWVGVDHGDGIY

-353 NEGDMVKKGDVLGLI
+353 SEGDKVKKGDVLGLV
-368 GSTGRSTGNH
+368 GTTGRSTGNH
-378 LHFAVRKDGSYV
+378 LHFAVRQNGSYV

>member
-1 MSKKIMRL
+1 MTKKMMRL

-34 IEDEKKKQEEMQKE
+34 IEEEKKKQEEMQKE
-48 LKNTEKYLKELEKL
+48 LKNTEKYLKELETL

-73 DVRLNQLTDNIYKI
+73 DVRLNQLTDNIYEI
-87 EGQVTAKQAEIEA
+87 ESQISVKQGEIEA

-105 VKAKEDINA
+105 EKAKEDINS
-114 RYEAMK
+114 RYESMK
-120 LRIKYMYEN
+120 LRIQYMYEN
-129 GQSSYVDMILGSQS
+129 GESSYIDMILGSQN
-143 MNELLTRAEYL
+143 MNELFTRAEYL
-154 SKITAYDRD
+154 SKITAYDRE

-173 ALDAKEAQLVAE
+173 ELDAKEATLIAE
-185 EAELAGLLAEAQ
+185 EAELEGLLNEAQ
-197 AEADAT
+197 AEQNAT
-203 EELIAAK
+203 EDLIAAK
-210 KNVVEGYANDISD
+210 RDVVEGYASDISD

-238 KAIIA
+238 KAIIK

-277 SRISSYFGTRPD
+277 SRISSYYGTRPD

-298 HGGID
+298 HSGID
-303 IPAPRGVNIVSAYD
+303 IPAPRGVNIISAYD
-317 GQVAWSYYSNSA
+317 GEVAWSYYSNSA
-329 GHWVGVDHGNGIY
+329 GNWVGVDHGDGIY

-353 NEGDMVKKGDVLGLI
+353 SEGDKVKKGDVLGLV
-368 GSTGRSTGNH
+368 GTTGRSTGNH
-378 LHFAVRKDGSYV
+378 LHFAVRQNGSYV

>member
-1 MSKKIMRL
+1 MTKKMMRL

-34 IEDEKKKQEEMQKE
+34 IEEEKKKQEEMQKE
-48 LKNTEKYLKELEKL
+48 LKNTEKYLKELETL

-73 DVRLNQLTDNIYKI
+73 DVRLNQLTDNIYEI
-87 EGQVTAKQAEIEA
+87 ESQISVKKGEIEA

-105 VKAKEDINA
+105 EKAKEDINS
-114 RYEAMK
+114 RYESMK
-120 LRIKYMYEN
+120 LRIQYMYEN
-129 GQSSYVDMILGSQS
+129 GESSYIDMILGSQN
-143 MNELLTRAEYL
+143 MNELFTRAEYL
-154 SKITAYDRD
+154 SKITAYDRE

-173 ALDAKEAQLVAE
+173 ELDAKEATLIAE
-185 EAELAGLLAEAQ
+185 EAELEGLLNEAQ
-197 AEADAT
+197 AEQNAT
-203 EELIAAK
+203 EDLISAK
-210 KNVVEGYANDISD
+210 KNVVEGYASDISD

-238 KAIIA
+238 KAIIK

-277 SRISSYFGTRPD
+277 SRISSYYGTRPD

-298 HGGID
+298 HSGID
-303 IPAPRGVNIVSAYD
+303 IPAPRGVNIISAYD
-317 GQVAWSYYSNSA
+317 GEVAWSYYSNSA
-329 GHWVGVDHGNGIY
+329 GNWVGVDHGDGIY

-353 NEGDMVKKGDVLGLI
+353 SEGDKVKKGDVLGLV
-368 GSTGRSTGNH
+368 GTTGRSTGNH
-378 LHFAVRKDGSYV
+378 LHFAVRQNGSYV

>member
-1 MSKKIMRL
+1 MTKKMMRL

-34 IEDEKKKQEEMQKE
+34 IEEEKKKQEEMQKE
-48 LKNTEKYLKELEKL
+48 LKNTEKYLKELETL

-73 DVRLNQLTDNIYKI
+73 DVRLNQLTDNIYEI
-87 EGQVTAKQAEIEA
+87 ESQISVKQGEIEA

-105 VKAKEDINA
+105 EKAKEDINS

-120 LRIKYMYEN
+120 LRIQYMYEN
-129 GQSSYVDMILGSQS
+129 GESSYIDMILGSQN
-143 MNELLTRAEYL
+143 MNELFTRAEYL
-154 SKITAYDRD
+154 SKITAYDRE

-173 ALDAKEAQLVAE
+173 ELDAKEATLIAE
-185 EAELAGLLAEAQ
+185 EAELEGLLNEARAEQ
-197 AEADAT
+197 NAT
-203 EELIAAK
+203 EDLISAK
-210 KNVVEGYANDISD
+210 KNVVEGYASDISD

-238 KAIIA
+238 KAIIK

-277 SRISSYFGTRPD
+277 SRISSYYGTRPD

-298 HGGID
+298 HSGID
-303 IPAPRGVNIVSAYD
+303 IPAPRGVNIISAYD
-317 GQVAWSYYSNSA
+317 GEVAWSYYSNSA
-329 GHWVGVDHGNGIY
+329 GNWVGVDHGDGIY

-353 NEGDMVKKGDVLGLI
+353 SEGDKVKKGDVLGLV
-368 GSTGRSTGNH
+368 GTTGRSTGNH
-378 LHFAVRKDGSYV
+378 LHFAVRQNGSYV